1 MLMLACQ
8 MRLQEGPPKPGRITK
23 GLFADPANR
32 QKASPFIGVITE
44 FVGTNIYIP
53 FINRKN
59 TVLRRIG
66 SWDHRGMLKWWRHD
80 AGSFMHQSSG
90 NTPCVLAVW
99 LRQLINT
106 VPDATSAW
114 RSTSSSMNSIWLAMN
129 DRA

>member
-80 AGSFMHQSSG
+80 AGSSCTNRLGTLHASSQSG
-90 NTPCVLAVW
+90 
-99 LRQLINT
+99 
-106 VPDATSAW
+106 
-114 RSTSSSMNSIWLAMN
+114 
-129 DRA
+129 